1 MWHIFYSVTHFSKC
15 DPFSV
20 WHIFYRVTFFFKWD
34 ALFQIWSTF
43 YRVTHFSQ
51 CAPLYFSHVTHV
63 FQMWPISHCKNGSP
77 FGKVGYTKK
86 WGHTVRNVLHWK
98 MGHTIK
104 KWVVFGKWVKMWKMS
119 QNVKIWV
126 TFFRVWPNF

>member
-1 MWHIFYSVTHFSKC
+1 MFFKYEPFFKVWPIFEMWHIFQSVTYFQCDTYFTEWRFSLNGTHF
-15 DPFSV
+15 
-20 WHIFYRVTFFFKWD
+20 
-34 ALFQIWSTF
+34 FQIWSTF

-51 CAPLYFSHVTHV
+51 CAPLYFSHVTHF
-63 FQMWPISHCKNGSP
+63 FQMWPISHCKKGSP

-104 KWVVFGKWVKMWKMS
+104 NGSYLENGSKCEKWVKM
-119 QNVKIWV
+119 
-126 TFFRVWPNF
+126 